1 VTYLTDER
9 VRQGRGSL
17 PEIVEDGAKGF
28 IVETVDQAVDAVA
41 RVGTLSCAEIRRRFD
56 QRFATYPRMPLLD

>member
-1 VTYLTDER
+1 VNYLTDER

-41 RVGTLSCAEIRRRFD
+41 RVGTLSRAEIRR
-56 QRFATYPRMPLLD
+56 